1 VGGAYIMPSV
11 NSQPQPS
18 AHPLTSAIEQEQ
30 VLSVHHWNENYFSFR
45 TTRDANRRFDNGQF

>member
-1 VGGAYIMPSV
+1 MPSV